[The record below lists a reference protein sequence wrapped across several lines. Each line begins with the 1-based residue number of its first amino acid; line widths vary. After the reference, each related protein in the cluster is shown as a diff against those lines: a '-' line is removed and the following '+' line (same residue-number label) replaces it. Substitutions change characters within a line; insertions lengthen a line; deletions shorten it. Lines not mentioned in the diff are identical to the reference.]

1 VHFPNANYDYDV
13 KTKVATP
20 ARYRVKLPKGYDGNR
35 KEPYDAL
42 ICVPGEAGFGPREG
56 KVSLTSSVAKK
67 KWNDAKDVILVE
79 LAFNTPTWLNDSAS
93 MNHESYL
100 LKVLLPHFLAA
111 HNVGKMSLLGFGS
124 GAYGALSLLM
134 RRPTA
139 FHAVVAADVPIL
151 GGFKMIER
159 EWGRE
164 DLEREANWGS
174 WNEAFPQDD
183 DWTPYDV
190 TAIARDAWVCDHL
203 NATEL
208 SRIALIPGSKTANE
222 LGDFARQLKA
232 AGVAHD
238 VIEGFESVDI
248 HHEGD
253 WIDAAL
259 EWLAPRL
266 A

>member
-1 VHFPNANYDYDV
+1 MHFPNANYDYDV

-100 LKVLLPHFLAA
+100 LKVVLPHFLAA

-139 FHAVVAADVPIL
+139 FHAVIAADVPIL

-159 EWGRE
+159 AWGRE

-190 TAIARDAWVCDHL
+190 TTIARDAWVRDHL

-208 SRIALIPGSKTANE
+208 SRIA
-222 LGDFARQLKA
+222 RQLEA

-248 HHEGD
+248 HHEGE

-259 EWLAPRL
+259 GWLAPRL